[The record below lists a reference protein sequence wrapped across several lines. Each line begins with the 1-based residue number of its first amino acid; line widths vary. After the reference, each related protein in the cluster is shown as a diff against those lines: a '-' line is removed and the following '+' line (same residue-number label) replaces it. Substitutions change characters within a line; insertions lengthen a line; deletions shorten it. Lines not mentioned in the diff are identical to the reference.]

1 MVFGYSHLPVHSF
14 ILNGKGLFIIAY
26 ITFQHNVFLAH
37 IISVIFYFLVHF
49 MLVSILQLLELTS
62 LIKALFVQEDNA
74 SLTKQAIEQK
84 SD

>member
-1 MVFGYSHLPVHSF
+1 
-14 ILNGKGLFIIAY
+14 
-26 ITFQHNVFLAH
+26 
-37 IISVIFYFLVHF
+37 